1 MTNTGN
7 PLIFVHIPKAAGTT
21 LHQIIERQYPK
32 HLTCTLD
39 GTNPEAAIEQFKQ
52 LPEAQRMKIKV
63 LKGHMPFGLHQFLS
77 EPCTYITMLRDP
89 VERVISHY
97 YYVLR
102 KPNHY
107 LHEKI
112 TSQNM
117 TLLDYVNSGISTELN
132 NGQAILLSGI
142 DKRSGNL
149 AERSDEILEK
159 SRQNLE
165 QMAVVGIMEQF
176 DETLILL
183 QKTFGWKNIFYVK
196 EKVTKNKPMKDSLSL
211 ETIQAIENQN
221 YIDVKIYQH
230 AQQLFAQQLSPIA
243 NLVEEVEQFQKMNQY
258 YQTIGQPYQIV
269 KKKIKALMRK

>member
-1 MTNTGN
+1 MTNTEN

-32 HLTCTLD
+32 HLTFTLD
-39 GTNPEAAIEQFKQ
+39 GTNPEAAIEEFKQ

-63 LKGHMPFGLHQFLS
+63 LKGHMPFGLHEFLS
-77 EPCTYITMLRDP
+77 GPCTYITMLRDP

-102 KPNHY
+102 QPNHY
-107 LHEKI
+107 LHQKI

-149 AERSDEILEK
+149 LDRSDEILEK
-159 SRQNLE
+159 SLQNLE
-165 QMAVVGIMEQF
+165 QMAVVGLLEKF
-176 DETLILL
+176 DESLILL
-183 QKTFGWKNIFYVK
+183 QKTFGWNNIFYVK
-196 EKVTKNKPMKDSLSL
+196 EKVTKNKPVKDSLWGNYPSHRTAKPDRYQGL
-211 ETIQAIENQN
+211 PPRPRAVCPAI
-221 YIDVKIYQH
+221 IPP
-230 AQQLFAQQLSPIA
+230 S
-243 NLVEEVEQFQKMNQY
+243 
-258 YQTIGQPYQIV
+258 QPGC
-269 KKKIKALMRK
+269 